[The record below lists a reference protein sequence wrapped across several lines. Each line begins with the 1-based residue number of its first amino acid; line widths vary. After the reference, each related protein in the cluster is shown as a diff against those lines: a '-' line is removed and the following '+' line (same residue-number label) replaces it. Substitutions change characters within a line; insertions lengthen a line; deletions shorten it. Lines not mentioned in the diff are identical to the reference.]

1 MGIKGNWRGLER
13 ILTCRGF
20 NLPQSLPFPMV
31 LRETEQDLKQS
42 YLDDCKYR
50 SKQQKAL
57 HLYHHP
63 RTKYCPKNEFESQ
76 MGRKAMNLNVLIRQ
90 I

>member
-1 MGIKGNWRGLER
+1 
-13 ILTCRGF
+13 
-20 NLPQSLPFPMV
+20 MV

-90 I
+90 IWKAESQRLNLQNINAGMYKM